1 MEDRREDK
9 EAGCKS
15 GSYRLGESLRIL
27 SGKCEKRSSKQ
38 SAPVF
43 SAQFEVY
50 NEEGLHAILDESLN
64 VSNGNISKIKSFN

>member
-27 SGKCEKRSSKQ
+27 SGKCEKRSSKH
-38 SAPVF
+38 SLLLF
-43 SAQFEVY
+43 SLLSLRFTMKKVY
-50 NEEGLHAILDESLN
+50 MPY
-64 VSNGNISKIKSFN
+64 